1 MPRTFH
7 NLIGDESVP
16 SDATFESRNASD
28 RSDVVGVFPDATKA
42 QVRRACEVA
51 QGAARSW
58 AKTPAPVRGGLIG
71 TIGKALEREK
81 EALSQLITREMGKT
95 LREAGG
101 EALGVTL
108 DVRSADSIR
117 GCLDAAE
124 AEFGPID
131 VLINNA
137 GVEAGAKTYAMID
150 EDDWDFVMD
159 TNVKGPWMMA
169 RAYTERVVANGQA
182 GGNIVMVSSI
192 TDRRTIKGQFPY
204 AVSKGAMTRMTEVMA
219 LEAAKYRIRV
229 NALAPGYILTDVS
242 RLLLESDQAPAFMR
256 GIPMRRFGDFEDL
269 DGPLLLLASDAS
281 SYMTGSV
288 VTVDGGHVCASL

>member
-1 MPRTFH
+1 MQNFRLDGKQVVVTGASSGFGSHFAGVLAAAGARVVLGARRT
-7 NLIGDESVP
+7 EKVE
-16 SDATFESRNASD
+16 AR
-28 RSDVVGVFPDATKA
+28 
-42 QVRRACEVA
+42 VA
-51 QGAARSW
+51 
-58 AKTPAPVRGGLIG
+58 
-71 TIGKALEREK
+71 E
-81 EALSQLITREMGKT
+81 
-95 LREAGG
+95 LREGG
-101 EALGVTL
+101 AEALGVTL
-108 DVRSADSIR
+108 DVRDADSIR
-117 GCLDAAE
+117 ECLATAE
-124 AEFGPID
+124 EAFGPID
-131 VLINNA
+131 VVINNA

-159 TNVKGPWMMA
+159 TNLKGAWMMSK
-169 RAYTERVVANGQA
+169 AYTERVVANGQA

-204 AVSKGAMTRMTEVMA
+204 AVSKGAMARMTEVMA

-242 RLLLESDQAPAFMR
+242 RLLLESDQAPSFMK
-256 GIPMRRFGDFEDL
+256 GIPLRRFGEFEDL